1 MIWKIPLA
9 DLKLDDEEKE
19 AVIKVLDSGW
29 LTMGARVKDFE
40 LAFAQMLSS
49 PFAFAVANGTVA
61 LHTACLALG
70 IKSGDEVII
79 PSLTFVADANVVVQC
94 GATPVFADIESIN
107 RLTISPEAIERAIT
121 PRTRAIMAMHYGG
134 FACDLEKICEIAKSY
149 NLFLIEDAAHAPG
162 STWND
167 RKLGAIGDIGC
178 FSFFSNKNMTT
189 GEGGMV
195 VTADAGLAEKIGWIR
210 SHGMTTL
217 TWDRHQGHAWSY
229 DVRFA
234 GCNYRMD
241 EIRAALG
248 LVQLKKLKMNN
259 QRRKELVQRYRENL
273 LEARN
278 PVSIPFTEEDLGAS
292 ANHLFVVLL
301 PPGIERNTVMSG
313 LKEAGIQSSI
323 HYPPIHQFTFYRS
336 LLQDRNFELPVTEAV
351 AQRLITLPLSA
362 GMGEDQVDAVSE
374 RFISIVKSQVS

>member
-1 MIWKIPLA
+1 
-9 DLKLDDEEKE
+9 
-19 AVIKVLDSGW
+19 
-29 LTMGARVKDFE
+29 
-40 LAFAQMLSS
+40 
-49 PFAFAVANGTVA
+49 
-61 LHTACLALG
+61 
-70 IKSGDEVII
+70 
-79 PSLTFVADANVVVQC
+79 VVQC
-94 GATPVFADIESIN
+94 GAIPVFADIESVN

-134 FACDLEKICEIAKSY
+134 FACDLEMICEIAKRH

-195 VTADAGLAEKIGWIR
+195 VTGDAGLAEKIGWIR

-248 LVQLKKLKMNN
+248 LVQLKKLKKNN
-259 QRRKELVQRYRENL
+259 LRRKELVQRYRENL

-278 PVSIPFTEEDLGAS
+278 PVLIPFTEEDLGAS

-301 PPGIERNTVMSG
+301 PPGIERNAVMSG

-323 HYPPIHQFTFYRS
+323 HYPPIHQFTYYRN
-336 LLQDRNFELPVTEAV
+336 LLQNRNFELPVTEAV